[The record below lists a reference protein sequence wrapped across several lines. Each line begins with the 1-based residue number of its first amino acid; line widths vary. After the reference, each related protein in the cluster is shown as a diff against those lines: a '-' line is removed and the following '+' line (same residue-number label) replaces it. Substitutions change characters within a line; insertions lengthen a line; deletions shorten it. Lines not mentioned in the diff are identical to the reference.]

1 MLKVS
6 YIYIT
11 IVYVKYFLRWLSK
24 RWRLGPL
31 QFFPNQSFSFFSRDM
46 LCVPNLKTWNSCQ
59 MIRRKVTF
67 NPSFFLFCTCYIFS
81 KEVWQLCQQHCRAT
95 LCVEIAKNIQPKYL
109 QFHIPKIMPEFQAF
123 FGPIFVKHISYLEEI
138 EV

>member
-1 MLKVS
+1 MSKVS
-6 YIYIT
+6 YIYNYSSICKILPEMVIKT
-11 IVYVKYFLRWLSK
+11 LAVGNTPIFS
-24 RWRLGPL
+24 
-31 QFFPNQSFSFFSRDM
+31 QSIFFIFFFRDI

-95 LCVEIAKNIQPKYL
+95 LCVEIAKNIQPNYL
-109 QFHIPKIMPEFQAF
+109 EFHIPKNMPEFQAF
-123 FGPIFVKHISYLEEI
+123 SRIIFIKHISLT
-138 EV
+138 